1 MEIKNAYYKEH
12 LKELCKEVPTDV
24 LSRIVGELSIN
35 AKFYMNGDTSPED
48 LVKINDAIVDLLKTR
63 FSWLPLHLVGE
74 AYVKGSLGELG
85 GTTKLSAR
93 NVYTWLSNVDE
104 KARTL
109 RTQEISRVD
118 ESKRTAEE
126 RVYLS
131 NQANNVLYGTAL
143 SLKLSWFYPSS
154 RGRFGQ
160 GIYLKGLDPSLW
172 DRYPLDKIV
181 EKLKQGYTVQTL
193 TPTKL

>member
-1 MEIKNAYYKEH
+1 MEIKNEYYKEH
-12 LKELCKEVPTDV
+12 LKELCKDVPTDV
-24 LSRIVGELSIN
+24 LGRIINELSGN
-35 AKFYMNGDTSPED
+35 AKFFMSSDIEVKD
-48 LVKINDAIVDLLKTR
+48 LGKINDAIVDLLKTR

-74 AYVKGSLGELG
+74 AYVKGALGELG
-85 GTTKLSAR
+85 GTTRLSVR
-93 NVYTWLSNVDE
+93 NVYVWLSNVDE

-109 RTQEISRVD
+109 RTQDISKSD
-118 ESKRTAEE
+118 NSKRAEEE
-126 RVYLS
+126 RVFLT
-131 NQANNVLYGTAL
+131 NQANNNLYGAAL
-143 SLKLSWFYPSS
+143 SLKLKWFYPSS

>member
-1 MEIKNAYYKEH
+1 MEIKNEYYKQH
-12 LKELCKEVPTDV
+12 LKELCKDVPADV
-24 LSRIVGELSIN
+24 LGRIVFELSTN
-35 AKFYMNGDTSPED
+35 AKFYMNSDANADD
-48 LVKINDAIVDLLKTR
+48 LSKINDAVVDLLKTR
-63 FSWLPLHLVGE
+63 FSWVPLHLLGE

-85 GTTKLSAR
+85 GTTKLSVR

-104 KARTL
+104 KARNL
-109 RTQEISRVD
+109 RTQDISKID
-118 ESKRTAEE
+118 DSKRAEEE
-126 RVYLS
+126 RVFLT
-131 NQANNVLYGTAL
+131 NQANNNLYGAAL
-143 SLKLSWFYPSS
+143 SLKLKWFYPSS

-193 TPTKL
+193 TPSKL